1 MSFSQSFRL
10 ALKSLA
16 TSKMRALL
24 TMLGIII
31 GVAAVII
38 IISLGDGMN
47 DMINSEFEKMGT
59 NLLQVQIMGR
69 GSSQNITEDEMYA
82 LEDENPDCIAAMSP
96 SVSSMATVKQGSETL
111 STTLTGVGEEYIT
124 VKSLELSQG
133 RFIQY
138 IDTARM
144 QNVCVIGSY
153 VNEESFNGAGLGETL
168 SINGNEYTIVG
179 VLAEQ
184 ADNTSYG
191 GDNSVYI
198 PYTNATRLNGNAVIS
213 QYLFTA
219 TSEDT
224 NARAKAVIESKLE
237 QFYGGDDYYLVI
249 SMSEMMDMMGN
260 IQGTVMT
267 VLVAIAAISLL
278 VGGIGIMNIMLV
290 SVTERTREI
299 GIRKSLGAK
308 RKDIRGQFI
317 IEAGTTS
324 AIGGV
329 LGIGVGIGLAQLAG
343 GLIGGMMAA
352 QMGGNATFSAVP
364 TLGSVA
370 IAFGVSVGIGV
381 LFGYLPANKA
391 ARLNPIDALRYD

>member
-1 MSFSQSFRL
+1 MNFTQSFRL

-59 NLLQVQIMGR
+59 NLIQVQIMGR
-69 GSSQNITEDEMYA
+69 GSSQNITEEEMYA
-82 LEDENPDCIAAMSP
+82 LRDENPDCIAAMSP

-111 STTLTGVGEEYIT
+111 SATLTGVGEEYIA

-153 VNEESFNGAGLGETL
+153 VNEETFNGAGLGQTL
-168 SINGNEYTIVG
+168 SINGNEYAIVG
-179 VLAEQ
+179 VLTEQ

-191 GDNSVYI
+191 SDNTVYI

-308 RKDIRGQFI
+308 GRDIRRQFI

-324 AIGGV
+324 VLGGV
-329 LGIGVGIGLAQLAG
+329 IGIVLGVSLATVAGNLVGITAKASL
-343 GLIGGMMAA
+343 
-352 QMGGNATFSAVP
+352 S
-364 TLGSVA
+364 A
-370 IAFGVSVGIGV
+370 IAISAGVSLAVGV

-391 ARLNPIDALRYD
+391 AKLNPIDALRYE

>member
-1 MSFSQSFRL
+1 MNFTQSFRL

-69 GSSQNITEDEMYA
+69 GSSQNITEEEMYA
-82 LEDENPDCIAAMSP
+82 LRDENPDCIAAMSP

-111 STTLTGVGEEYIT
+111 SATLTGVGEEYIA

-153 VNEESFNGAGLGETL
+153 VNEETFNGAGLGQTL
-168 SINGNEYTIVG
+168 SINGNEYAIVG
-179 VLAEQ
+179 VLTEQ

-191 GDNSVYI
+191 SDNTVYI

-213 QYLFTA
+213 QYMFTA

-237 QFYGGDDYYLVI
+237 QFYGGDDYYIVI

-308 RKDIRGQFI
+308 GRDIRRQFI

-324 AIGGV
+324 VLGGV
-329 LGIGVGIGLAQLAG
+329 IGIVLGVSLATVAGNLVGITAKASL
-343 GLIGGMMAA
+343 
-352 QMGGNATFSAVP
+352 S
-364 TLGSVA
+364 A
-370 IAFGVSVGIGV
+370 IAISAGVSLAVGV

-391 ARLNPIDALRYD
+391 AKLNPIDALRYE

>member
-1 MSFSQSFRL
+1 MNFTQSFRL

-69 GSSQNITEDEMYA
+69 GSSQNITEEEMYA
-82 LEDENPDCIAAMSP
+82 LKDENPDCIAAMSP

-111 STTLTGVGEEYIT
+111 SATLTGVGEEYIA

-153 VNEESFNGAGLGETL
+153 VNEETFNGAGLGQTL
-168 SINGNEYTIVG
+168 SINGNEYAIVG

-191 GDNSVYI
+191 SDNTVYI

-213 QYLFTA
+213 QYMFTA

-237 QFYGGDDYYLVI
+237 QFYGGDDYYIVI

-308 RKDIRGQFI
+308 GRDIRRQFI

-324 AIGGV
+324 VLGGV
-329 LGIGVGIGLAQLAG
+329 IGIVLGVSLATVAGNLVGITAKASL
-343 GLIGGMMAA
+343 
-352 QMGGNATFSAVP
+352 S
-364 TLGSVA
+364 A
-370 IAFGVSVGIGV
+370 IAISAGVSLAVGV

-391 ARLNPIDALRYD
+391 AKLNPIDALRYE

>member
-1 MSFSQSFRL
+1 MNLTQSFRL

-38 IISLGDGMN
+38 IISLGDGMS
-47 DMINSEFEKMGT
+47 DMINSEFERMGT

-69 GSSQNITEDEMYA
+69 GSSHNVTDEEMYA
-82 LEDENPDCIAAMSP
+82 LKEENPDCIAAMSP
-96 SVSSMATVKQGSETL
+96 SVTVNATLKYGGEIFTSSV
-111 STTLTGVGEEYIT
+111 TGVGEDLIA
-124 VKSLELSQG
+124 VRNLELNEG

-138 IDTARM
+138 IDVARM
-144 QNVCVIGSY
+144 QKVCVIGSY
-153 VNEESFNGAGLGETL
+153 VSEETFRGGGLGETIR
-168 SINGNEYTIVG
+168 INGDAYTVVG
-179 VLAEQ
+179 VLTEQ

-191 GDNSVYI
+191 NDNAVYI
-198 PYTNATRLNGNAVIS
+198 PYTNATRINGNAVIS

-219 TSEDT
+219 ASEET
-224 NARAKAVIESKLE
+224 NARAQGVIEAALE
-237 QFYGGDDYYLVI
+237 RVYGSDDYYMVI
-249 SMSEMMDMMGN
+249 SMSEMMSMMGN
-260 IQGTVMT
+260 IQGTVMA

-308 RKDIRGQFI
+308 GRDIRSQFI
-317 IEAGTTS
+317 IEAATTS
-324 AIGGV
+324 ALGGV
-329 LGIGVGIGLAQLAG
+329 IGIVLGVLLASVAGNLLGITAKASL
-343 GLIGGMMAA
+343 
-352 QMGGNATFSAVP
+352 S
-364 TLGSVA
+364 A
-370 IAFGVSVGIGV
+370 IAVSAGVSLAVGV

-391 ARLNPIDALRYD
+391 AKLNPIDALRYE

>member
-1 MSFSQSFRL
+1 MSFTQSFKL
-10 ALKSLA
+10 AVKSLA

-47 DMINSEFEKMGT
+47 AMINSEFEKMGT

-69 GSSQNITEDEMYA
+69 GTSRNITDDDMYA
-82 LEDENPDCIAAMSP
+82 LRDANRDCIAAMSP
-96 SVSSMATVKQGSETL
+96 SVTVMGTVKAGSETL
-111 STTLTGVGEEYIT
+111 NTSLAGVGEEYIA
-124 VKSLELSQG
+124 VKNLELSAG

-138 IDTARM
+138 IDVSRL

-153 VNEESFNGAGLGETL
+153 VNEETFNGAGLGEKL
-168 SINGNEYTIVG
+168 RINGNAYTVVG
-179 VLAEQ
+179 ILSEQ

-191 GDNSVYI
+191 NDNYVYI
-198 PYTNATRLNGNAVIS
+198 PYTNATRINSNAVIS
-213 QYLFTA
+213 SFLFTA
-219 TSEDT
+219 VSDET
-224 NARAKAVIESKLE
+224 NKRAKAVIESALE
-237 QFYGGDDYYLVI
+237 KFYGDDDYYLVI
-249 SMSEMMDMMGN
+249 SMSEMMSMMGN

-308 RKDIRGQFI
+308 GRDIRSQFI

-324 AIGGV
+324 ALGGIIGII
-329 LGIGVGIGLAQLAG
+329 LGTSLAG
-343 GLIGGMMAA
+343 VI
-352 QMGGNATFSAVP
+352 GNALDITARASLSAICI
-364 TLGSVA
+364 SA
-370 IAFGVSVGIGV
+370 GVSLAVGV
-381 LFGYLPANKA
+381 VFGYLPANKA
-391 ARLNPIDALRYD
+391 AKLNPIDALRYE